1 MKNDSKLIENDSIL
15 QKANIIS
22 INLQIKIEKFYI
34 ELKNKYE
41 KIFSSYPDNKV
52 IQNIDIIYKR
62 GSIVFKEILRLMEL
76 FDEYKSIIDFISEI
90 EPNEK
95 ICLESNVYQQIK
107 IHLED
112 IKIKIDDMLSNIFLY
127 NTNVSSSFY

>member
-1 MKNDSKLIENDSIL
+1 MKNDSKLIENDIIL
-15 QKANIIS
+15 QKANIVS

-34 ELKNKYE
+34 ELKNNYE

-52 IQNIDIIYKR
+52 IQNIDTIYKR
-62 GSIVFKEILRLMEL
+62 GSIVFKEIMRLMEL

-107 IHLED
+107 IHLD
-112 IKIKIDDMLSNIFLY
+112 NMKIKIDDMLSNIFLY
-127 NTNVSSSFY
+127 NTNISSSFY